1 MRTGNYASSLGSRQA
16 ERITHP
22 ASWTSSISDIAMKG
36 WWQVRLYHEASPRF
50 AATIVRFSALLVVVL
65 LFASAALGAPP
76 DDTALDPELHK
87 WFESLRQPLTAMLC
101 CALSDCRFVPFEITN
116 GHYEVDIEG
125 WHYVV
130 RDGVVVPG
138 IANPTG
144 KAVACYTISTF
155 GPPDHPADEPQDT
168 IEILCF
174 VPPRPPS

>member
-1 MRTGNYASSLGSRQA
+1 
-16 ERITHP
+16 
-22 ASWTSSISDIAMKG
+22 MKG
-36 WWQVRLYHEASPRF
+36 WWKVLLYHEAWLRF
-50 AATIVRFSALLVVVL
+50 AATLARFSALVVVVL
-65 LFASAALGAPP
+65 LFALSAVALGAPP
-76 DDTALDPELHK
+76 DETTLDPELHK
-87 WFESLRQPLTAMLC
+87 WFESLRQPLTALLC
-101 CALSDCRFVPFEITN
+101 CSLSDCRIVPFDIRN

-174 VPPRPPS
+174 VPARPPW